1 MAKATLESLNAL
13 HDLVAKELAKG
24 LDDPKILSA
33 AIKFL
38 KDNDITADLMTDE
51 NENSLGTAIR
61 EHLRMPSRDT
71 KKLSVDDMMSM
82 GA

>member
-1 MAKATLESLNAL
+1 MAKATLESLNTL
-13 HDLVAKELAKG
+13 HDLVAKELANG

-51 NENSLGTAIR
+51 SENSLGTAIR
-61 EHLRMPSRDT
+61 EHLKMPSKDT
-71 KKLSVDDMMSM
+71 KLSVNDMLEL
-82 GA
+82 GAS